1 MANTFVYKGKIYM
14 NITVDGQQHKKST
27 GLTYNKKNQKYV
39 ERELL
44 PDFITDAMQGK
55 TKDTKLSYYINR
67 FKEEKKF
74 QLKLRSYER
83 YCLMIDK
90 LITPKYG
97 NMKVKDI
104 KVSTLKQYINGHLEE
119 GKSAKTVELYR
130 TLFNGIL
137 QEAVYDGI
145 IYSNPF
151 SQIKRPK
158 KKKPKITPFSVKEVN
173 LLLEHSHGWFK
184 NYIGIATG
192 LGLRSGEMISLK
204 WIDITDTE
212 ILIRRTRDF
221 NKDTTPKTASSVRN
235 LPKFSRVNEFIE
247 MQRHL
252 TGDLEYVFTRPNG
265 LPWSDTQ
272 WICQMHWYPLLDKLG
287 FKKRR
292 LYEMRHTFATN
303 MLNSGKFKV
312 TEISRMLGHTTTEYL
327 FNVYSAYIESEK
339 NNFSL
344 DIDIYR

>member
-1 MANTFVYKGKIYM
+1 MATTFVYKGKIYM

-27 GLTYNKKNQKYV
+27 GLPYSLRNLKYV

-44 PDFITDAMQGK
+44 PNFVNEALQGK
-55 TKDTKLSYYINR
+55 TKDTKLSYYIKR
-67 FKEEKKF
+67 YKEEKKF
-74 QLKLRSYER
+74 LLKERSYER
-83 YCLMIDK
+83 YCQMVDK
-90 LITPKYG
+90 LITPYYG
-97 NMKVKDI
+97 HMKVKDI
-104 KVSTLKQYINGHLEE
+104 KVSTLKKYINGHLEQ
-119 GKSAKTVELYR
+119 GKSPKTVEMYR
-130 TLFNGIL
+130 TLFSGIL

-145 IYSNPF
+145 ISSNPF
-151 SQIKRPK
+151 NHIKRPK
-158 KKKPKITPFSVKEVN
+158 KKKPKITPFSIDEVK
-173 LLLEHSHGWFK
+173 LLLEHTDGWFR

-212 ILIRRTRDF
+212 VHIRRTRDF
-221 NKDTTPKTASSVRN
+221 NRDTTPKTESSVRN
-235 LPKFSRVNEFIE
+235 LPMFKRVKEFLDQ
-247 MQRHL
+247 QRQL

-272 WICQMHWYPLLDKLG
+272 WICQLHWYPLLKQLG
-287 FKKRR
+287 LKKRR

-344 DIDIYR
+344 DINIYE